1 MSNVTPFRRPKRPP
15 LKLNVQSPRGK
26 AVLVEAMALLTFV
39 LSFVFPAPP
48 LSFLAIVPAIVGVL
62 VASQNREAAMPWA
75 RTHHEFGLRTIVIG
89 MVALML
95 ISLVGLLPL
104 IHALYKATVMFWGM
118 VIVCLWGGLR
128 GLIGLVM
135 AIMRRAIPHPRGLL
149 I

>member
-15 LKLNVQSPRGK
+15 PRLNVQSPRGK
-26 AVLVEAMALLTFV
+26 AVLVEAMTLLTFV
-39 LSFVFPAPP
+39 LSFIFPSPP
-48 LSFLAIVPAIVGVL
+48 LGLLAILPAIVGVL
-62 VASQNREAAMPWA
+62 IASQNRNAAMPWA

-95 ISLVGLLPL
+95 ISLIGLLPL
-104 IHALYKATVMFWGM
+104 IPSLYKAMVIFWGT

-128 GLIGLVM
+128 GLAGLVM